1 MKVTTKE
8 TNTFKP
14 FTIEVTIESI
24 KELKD
29 LHNRLNLNACTINR
43 ELCNTW
49 CNEYTY
55 DLFDLVDDKLSEN
68 GIIYDM

>member
-24 KELKD
+24 EELKE
-29 LHNRLNLNACTINR
+29 LHNRLNLSSNTIND
-43 ELCNTW
+43 ELGNDW
-49 CNEYTY
+49 CKDTADHMFN
-55 DLFDLVDDKLSEN
+55 FIDDNLSER
-68 GIIYDM
+68 GIHYEI